1 MTDIIKQLE
10 KESRKLEP
18 SAQERNKIR
27 KKVIAYTENFLN
39 EIYDRKAFIVSKQ
52 KGLGIYKSPISEKP
66 IEIEK
71 ALKLVEKNVD
81 TPNLNPASGGH
92 LGYIPGGGIYISSL
106 ADYMV
111 DVTNRFAG
119 IFFANPGA
127 VRMENMLLRWMCD
140 LVKYPEP
147 AGGNLASGG
156 SVANLIAITTARDAK
171 KLKSKNY
178 HKAVVYLSKHTH
190 HCIVKALRIAGLG
203 DCVKRYI
210 PLDEKFRMIPGEIEK
225 AVKSDKKKGLLP
237 WLVIGTAGTTDIG
250 AIDPLIEIGKIASKN
265 NLWYHID
272 AAYGGF
278 FILSET
284 GKKKLKG
291 MNLSDSLVIDP
302 HKGLFLPYGLGV
314 VLIKNVK
321 LLADSH

>member
-1 MTDIIKQLE
+1 MSEIIKQLE
-10 KESRKLEP
+10 KESRELEP
-18 SAQERNKIR
+18 SAQERDRIR
-27 KKVIAYTENFLN
+27 KKVISYTENFLN
-39 EIYDRKAFIVSKQ
+39 EIDEKKAFIISKQ

-140 LVKYPEP
+140 LVKYPES

-171 KLKSKNY
+171 KK
-178 HKAVVYLSKHTH
+178 
-190 HCIVKALRIAGLG
+190 
-203 DCVKRYI
+203 
-210 PLDEKFRMIPGEIEK
+210 
-225 AVKSDKKKGLLP
+225 
-237 WLVIGTAGTTDIG
+237 
-250 AIDPLIEIGKIASKN
+250 
-265 NLWYHID
+265 
-272 AAYGGF
+272 
-278 FILSET
+278 
-284 GKKKLKG
+284 
-291 MNLSDSLVIDP
+291 
-302 HKGLFLPYGLGV
+302 
-314 VLIKNVK
+314 
-321 LLADSH
+321 